1 MNRPTIDAAEFAR
14 EGRQLRGTVQVD
26 SLDRLAG
33 EVLGSEAPLE
43 FVLAGGS
50 DRRGPVLELH
60 VSGRLNLRCQRCL
73 EPLGWQCELTS
84 RLRLVLPGQPWPDE
98 ALEDD
103 ESDAIEARQALDV
116 HGLVEEEILLAMPLA
131 PRHEGCDSPG
141 KPVSAGEKSPFAALA
156 AIKRGSG
163 KV

>member
-14 EGRQLRGTVQVD
+14 EGRQLRGSLQVG

-33 EVLGSEAPLE
+33 QVLDGVVE
-43 FVLAGGS
+43 FTLMGGS
-50 DRRGPVLELH
+50 DRRGPVLDLSISGELK
-60 VSGRLNLRCQRCL
+60 LACQRCL
-73 EPLGWQCELTS
+73 EPMPWRCEVSS

-103 ESDAIEARQALDV
+103 ESDAIEAEQALDV
-116 HGLVEEEILLAMPLA
+116 YGLVEEEILLAMPLA